1 MADVDTQEVGSTTIA
16 GKSASTAD
24 IEALLEGE
32 ASTSVDA
39 APDEEAADVPP
50 AKAAKK
56 SEAASTT
63 EEESVAKDVADEAEK
78 PKDAAPEVEEKK
90 TGALALQLRKQEK
103 KLVERQQAH
112 AREREEFARERTQL
126 SGEVEA
132 SRKMRADAKAD
143 PLAWLE
149 REHGISAQ
157 DIARRVLNGGKPS
170 EDETSRERDARLA
183 ALEKREADREAAAVR
198 DRDAQRIASETRKSE
213 TDFVALIRK
222 HPDTVPSIQNF
233 DDSEL
238 VEEAYTEINRQ
249 WRIADREGRKRQQY
263 SDAEIADLLER
274 RYSKIRG
281 PKQSAGA
288 GTERDASRGAPKG
301 SESGNGRRGQSA
313 GDADNTAPTLSAR
326 TAGERA
332 SVPADPLILDEDE
345 ERDAIKRELA
355 EARRTHGT

>member
-1 MADVDTQEVGSTTIA
+1 MADDNQEVASSTIA
-16 GKSASTAD
+16 GKTASPAD

-32 ASTSVDA
+32 GSTSVDA
-39 APDEEAADVPP
+39 APDEEAAVDPP
-50 AKAAKK
+50 AKAAKQ

-63 EEESVAKDVADEAEK
+63 EEESVAKEVAADEEK
-78 PKDAAPEVEEKK
+78 PKDTTEEKK
-90 TGALALQLRKQEK
+90 VGALALQLRRQEK

-112 AREREEFARERTQL
+112 AREREDFARERTQL
-126 SGEVEA
+126 TGEVEA
-132 SRKMRADAKAD
+132 ARKLRADAKAD

-149 REHGISAQ
+149 KEHGITAQ
-157 DIARRVLNGGKPS
+157 DIARRVLNGGKPA
-170 EDETSRERDARLA
+170 EDETARERDARLA
-183 ALEKREADREAAAVR
+183 ALEKREADREAAAAR
-198 DRDAQRIASETRKSE
+198 ERDAQRLAQDTKKSE
-213 TDFVALIRK
+213 TDFVALVRK
-222 HPDTVPSIQNF
+222 HASAVPSIQEF
-233 DDSEL
+233 DDGEL

-249 WRIADREGRKRQQY
+249 WRIADREGRKRKQY

-274 RYSKIRG
+274 RYSKVRG

-288 GTERDASRGAPKG
+288 GTERDASRDAPKG